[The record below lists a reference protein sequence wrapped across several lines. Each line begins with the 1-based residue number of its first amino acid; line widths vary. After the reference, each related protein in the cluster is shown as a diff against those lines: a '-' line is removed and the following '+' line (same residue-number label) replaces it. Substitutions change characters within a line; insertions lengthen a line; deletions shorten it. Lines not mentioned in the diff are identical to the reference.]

1 MLVTMSDKDLSRYK
15 VINDVCERRLRRSE
29 AAQLLNLSQRQVQRL
44 MNRLRESGAASLV
57 HGARGKPSN
66 NRISSDY
73 RQTILALVRKH
84 YSDFSPTLAR
94 EKLIEI
100 HNLPISNETLRQW
113 MIADGLWVSHVQ
125 RQPRVYQ
132 PRHRRDCLGELVQID
147 GSHHDWFEGRSPKCC
162 LLVFI
167 DDATGRLMNLRFSET
182 ESAIDYMVTTREYL
196 GTHGKPLAF
205 YSDRHAVFHNSNK
218 NAVEAKKPTQYGH
231 ILKEL
236 GIELICANSSQ
247 AKGRVERANLTL
259 QDRLIK
265 EMRLQGI
272 NTIKKA
278 NAWLPYFITDFNQR
292 FAKPA
297 NYPKDMH
304 RPIREISADLD
315 DIFAWQVVR
324 KLSKS
329 LTFQYDQIVYFIE
342 NIEENCRL
350 VHENVLILEYP
361 NGDISVRYRH
371 RALRYKVFDKLTK
384 LDQGRVVENKRL
396 GQVLRF
402 TQDKQDEFEISQKR
416 KRNNKTASR
425 TAQRQAMNEQLR
437 ALNLALEKSEQFK
450 ASHTK

>member
-1 MLVTMSDKDLSRYK
+1 MSDKDLSRYK
-15 VINDVCERRLRRSE
+15 VINDVCERRLRRKD
-29 AAQLLNLSQRQVQRL
+29 AAQILNLSERQVQRL

-100 HNLPISNETLRQW
+100 HNLPISNEALRQW
-113 MIADGLWVSHVQ
+113 MIADSLWVPHSQ

-132 PRHRRDCLGELVQID
+132 PRYRRDCLGELIQID
-147 GSHHDWFEGRSPKCC
+147 GSHHDWFEGRSQKCC

-196 GTHGKPLAF
+196 ETHGKPLAF

-218 NAVEAKKPTQYGH
+218 NAVEAKNPTQYGR

-272 NTIKKA
+272 NTIKEA
-278 NAWLPYFITDFNQR
+278 NIWLPYFITDFNQR
-292 FAKPA
+292 FAKLA

-304 RPIREISADLD
+304 RPIRETSADLD
-315 DIFAWQVVR
+315 DIFAWQVIR

-329 LTFQYDQIVYFIE
+329 LTFQYDQVVYLIE
-342 NIEENCRL
+342 NTEENARL
-350 VHENVLILEYP
+350 VYEHVLILEYP
-361 NGDISVRYRH
+361 NGDISVRYGH
-371 RALRYKVFDKLTK
+371 KALKYKIFDKLAK
-384 LDQGRVVENKRL
+384 LDQGRVV
-396 GQVLRF
+396 
-402 TQDKQDEFEISQKR
+402 
-416 KRNNKTASR
+416 
-425 TAQRQAMNEQLR
+425 
-437 ALNLALEKSEQFK
+437 
-450 ASHTK
+450 

>member
-15 VINDVCERRLRRSE
+15 VINDVCERRLRRE
-29 AAQLLNLSQRQVQRL
+29 DAAQILNLSERQVQRL

-113 MIADGLWVSHVQ
+113 MIADGLWVPHSQ

-132 PRHRRDCLGELVQID
+132 PRYRRDCLGELIQID
-147 GSHHDWFEGRSPKCC
+147 GSHHDWFEDRSPKCC

-196 GTHGKPLAF
+196 ETHGKPLAF

-218 NAVEAKKPTQYGH
+218 NAVEAKNPTQYGR

-272 NTIKKA
+272 NTIKEA
-278 NAWLPYFITDFNQR
+278 NTWLPCFITDFNQR

-304 RPIREISADLD
+304 RPIRETSADLD

-329 LTFQYDQIVYFIE
+329 LTFQYDQIIYLIE
-342 NIEENCRL
+342 NIEENSHL
-350 VHENVLILEYP
+350 IHENVLILEYP
-361 NGDISVRYRH
+361 NGDISVRYGN
-371 RALRYKVFDKLTK
+371 RALKYKVFDKLTR

-402 TQDKQDEFEISQKR
+402 AQDKQDEFEVTQRR

-437 ALNLALEKSEQFK
+437 ALNPVFVEPEQFI